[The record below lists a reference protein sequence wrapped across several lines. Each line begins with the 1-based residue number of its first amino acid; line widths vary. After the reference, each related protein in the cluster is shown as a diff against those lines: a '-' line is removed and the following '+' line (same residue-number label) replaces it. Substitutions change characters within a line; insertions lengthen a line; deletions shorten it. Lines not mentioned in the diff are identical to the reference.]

1 MGQPAQPPPFT
12 VIPPAGAPSPV
23 VVHIPHGATALPDDV
38 RAQLLLTDAELAEEL
53 RLMTD
58 HHTAQLASDVGRH
71 GATRMVNGWS
81 RLAVDPER
89 FLDPEIE
96 EMEAVGMGA
105 VYTRTSHGR
114 QLRDLQP
121 GQRDDLLQRHFH
133 HYHAALT
140 DLVTALL
147 EQHGHCVLLDLHSYP
162 TRALPYELHI
172 DGRRPE
178 VDIGTDPDHTPPWL
192 RDLVVE
198 VVTDAGLD
206 HAENTPFAGTFV
218 PTHHLGDPRVSSVM
232 LEIRRDTYLD
242 EDTARPHA
250 GAARVRDLVT
260 DCVARCQRRG
270 T

>member
-1 MGQPAQPPPFT
+1 
-12 VIPPAGAPSPV
+12 
-23 VVHIPHGATALPDDV
+23 
-38 RAQLLLTDAELAEEL
+38 
-53 RLMTD
+53 
-58 HHTAQLASDVGRH
+58 
-71 GATRMVNGWS
+71 MVNGWS

-96 EMEAVGMGA
+96 EMEVVAMGA

-121 GQRDDLLQRHFH
+121 GKRGDLLQRHFH
-133 HYHAALT
+133 PYHAALT
-140 DLVTALL
+140 DLVVA
-147 EQHGHCVLLDLHSYP
+147 
-162 TRALPYELHI
+162 
-172 DGRRPE
+172 
-178 VDIGTDPDHTPPWL
+178 
-192 RDLVVE
+192 

-242 EDTARPHA
+242 EDTARQHA
-250 GAARVRDLVT
+250 GAARVRGFVT
-260 DCVARCQRRG
+260 DCVASCQRRD